1 MNNLDEVEKAKQRM
15 LAIRN
20 KRRDTDTS
28 GLYSTPAKSRVNPVQ
43 PSNPQVGDVW
53 TDPSTGCVFT
63 WYGNQWIQTGVAV
76 AQDDLE
82 EIHECKECRYELKSV
97 EDQEWGLCPSHM
109 PDFDAAFTADEHEIY
124 MGKHNGGAM
133 AVGFVRRINQ
143 LELLVENLQEQIIE
157 LSKGDN

>member
-1 MNNLDEVEKAKQRM
+1 MKPLTKKHRG
-15 LAIRN
+15 
-20 KRRDTDTS
+20 TDIS
-28 GLYSTPAKSRVNPVQ
+28 GLYNPPSKSTIKTSP
-43 PSNPQVGDVW
+43 PSSPQVGDVF
-53 TDPSTGCVFT
+53 TDANSGVVFT

-76 AQDDLE
+76 AQDDDE
-82 EIHECKECRYELKSV
+82 DIKEVHECKECRYELKSV
-97 EDQEWGLCPSHM
+97 QDQEWGLCPSHM

>member
-1 MNNLDEVEKAKQRM
+1 MKPLTKKH
-15 LAIRN
+15 
-20 KRRDTDTS
+20 KGTDIS
-28 GLYSTPAKSRVNPVQ
+28 GLYNAPAKTAVGNSP

-53 TDPSTGCVFT
+53 TDLSTGCVFT
-63 WYGNQWIQTGVAV
+63 YSGTHQWIQTGHAV
-76 AQDDLE
+76 AQNDDEDLVE
-82 EIHECKECRYELKSV
+82 VHECKECSYELQSV
-97 EDQEWGLCPSHM
+97 EDYAWGLCPTHM
-109 PDFDAAFTADEHEIY
+109 PNFDAAFTADEHEVY